1 MLSAQVLALT
11 LIPLLSG
18 GLPASGAP
26 TIDVPVLLGLA
37 TPLSRSFMVGTWK
50 CTDYFCRWGVTDT
63 GRARIARFGRSAF
76 MCLHEDGT
84 MKMVNLFR
92 PEQGRWKIRGR
103 ALVLYHPK
111 HSDRGVQRIPV
122 KTRDENRIWLLLP
135 FASGATGIGMAR
147 VTEEQMHRAAT
158 GGRRKT
164 PHTTTRLRQFRA
176 PSIDDPDAPAGGI
189 ASLDK
194 ID

>member
-1 MLSAQVLALT
+1 MLTAQVLALT

-18 GLPASGAP
+18 GLPASGTP

-50 CTDYFCRWGVTDT
+50 CTDYFFRWGVTDT

-76 MCLHEDGT
+76 MCLNEDGT

-92 PEQGRWKIRGR
+92 PEQGRWKISGR

-111 HSDRGVQRIPV
+111 HSDRGIQTIPV
-122 KTRDENRIWLLLP
+122 KKRDENRIWLLLP
-135 FASGATGIGMAR
+135 FASGATGIGM
-147 VTEEQMHRAAT
+147 VKVPEEQMRRPDT
-158 GGRRKT
+158 RGRRKT
-164 PHTTTRLRQFRA
+164 APKATRIRQFRA
-176 PSIDDPDAPAGGI
+176 PSIDDPEEPAGGI
-189 ASLDK
+189 ASLDQT
-194 ID
+194 D

>member
-1 MLSAQVLALT
+1 
-11 LIPLLSG
+11 
-18 GLPASGAP
+18 
-26 TIDVPVLLGLA
+26 
-37 TPLSRSFMVGTWK
+37 
-50 CTDYFCRWGVTDT
+50 
-63 GRARIARFGRSAF
+63 
-76 MCLHEDGT
+76 

-147 VTEEQMHRAAT
+147 VPEEQMQRADT
-158 GGRRKT
+158 RGRQKT
-164 PHTTTRLRQFRA
+164 PHTTTRLRQSRTPF
-176 PSIDDPDAPAGGI
+176 IDDPEAPAGGI